1 MQLSSP
7 MLHEQDEK
15 HIQTL
20 HERYTGDT
28 FNDARSIFLVLMSS
42 CKYICPWSTEAVAGI
57 FVAIDNNTL
66 YGSKL

>member
-28 FNDARSIFLVLMSS
+28 FNDARSIFLGFNVKLQI
-42 CKYICPWSTEAVAGI
+42 YLCPWSTEAARVY
-57 FVAIDNNTL
+57 L
-66 YGSKL
+66 